1 MIGMLEIEQPKI
13 ALLENLPWYKKITVP
28 TYVLI
33 FIGIV
38 LAQIFILYGMGR
50 EWICTCGFIKFW
62 EGDVMSASNSQQIA
76 DWYTFSHIIHGFVFY
91 GFFIWISKKVF
102 QKVGGLPLGLMFI
115 GAVFLE
121 TSWEVLE
128 NSTWIVEY
136 YRNNTVSLGY
146 IGDSILNSVFDVV
159 WMAIGFVMARKMP
172 IWSIILIAI
181 GFEIMT
187 GYFVRDGLLLNILM
201 FIYPSEAVKA
211 WQVAI

>member
-1 MIGMLEIEQPKI
+1 MLEIEQPKI

-28 TYVLI
+28 TYVFI

-38 LAQIFILYGMGR
+38 LAQILILFLMGR
-50 EWICTCGFIKFW
+50 QAICACGFVKFW

-76 DWYTFSHIIHGFVFY
+76 DWYTFSHIIHGFIFY
-91 GFFIWISKKVF
+91 AFFIFISRKIFKKT
-102 QKVGGLPLGLMFI
+102 GGLPLGLMFI
-115 GAVFLE
+115 GAVLLE
-121 TSWEVLE
+121 TSWEVIE
-128 NSTWIVEY
+128 NSTWIIEY

-159 WMAIGFVMARKMP
+159 WMAIGFLMARKLP
-172 IWSIILIAI
+172 VWLIILLAI